1 MMSLFA
7 ERNAGEN
14 RDLYWLL
21 HQAADRLERYALWAV
36 VVFAALYVVATIRF
50 SAWRPLWLDE
60 IGTYYVSR
68 LSPPGRI
75 IQALKTDA
83 DVQPPLFNFL
93 THPLALTGSELLLR
107 LPAMVGVLC
116 MSIGLY
122 LFVSRR
128 LTRIHGLLAMSLPLV
143 TEARS
148 YCSEARPYG
157 AVLGA
162 ATAMMVCWQSAND
175 GKHRLPAV
183 IGMWFFSTFA
193 VSVHYF
199 GMLVLMP
206 FLLAETVKW
215 WRNRRPDWPV
225 IAVLASALLPLAAA
239 WPVIRAVRALG
250 VRSLYHVR
258 FPGSVV
264 DTYNFLLEAALV
276 PGVELVLIA
285 LVWMAWMGRRSAGP
299 EAVPEEPAHRNGNVV
314 PETAVICGFVVLPLA
329 GLVLGKVVGAFMP
342 RYVLGAT
349 IGFCAGLP

>member
-1 MMSLFA
+1 
-7 ERNAGEN
+7 
-14 RDLYWLL
+14 
-21 HQAADRLERYALWAV
+21 
-36 VVFAALYVVATIRF
+36 
-50 SAWRPLWLDE
+50 
-60 IGTYYVSR
+60 
-68 LSPPGRI
+68 
-75 IQALKTDA
+75 
-83 DVQPPLFNFL
+83 
-93 THPLALTGSELLLR
+93 
-107 LPAMVGVLC
+107 
-116 MSIGLY
+116 
-122 LFVSRR
+122 
-128 LTRIHGLLAMSLPLV
+128 
-143 TEARS
+143 
-148 YCSEARPYG
+148 
-157 AVLGA
+157 
-162 ATAMMVCWQSAND
+162 
-175 GKHRLPAV
+175 
-183 IGMWFFSTFA
+183 
-193 VSVHYF
+193 
-199 GMLVLMP
+199 
-206 FLLAETVKW
+206 
-215 WRNRRPDWPV
+215 V